1 MKAMFMSDLQV
12 AKKYLI
18 QQLVIAVLIGA
29 FICFMTENLY
39 VAAPMLAV
47 FIPFSLAFTIIAFD
61 ERGDWQ
67 QFRLALPMSRT
78 DVIVGRYASL
88 ALLAVIGLVI
98 GYAVTLIVV
107 AAAELLPTIPQL
119 ANLMV
124 NFSWQAVLFSGVIGL
139 VLILVMLAIIMPLVS
154 RFGMTKTVRYLP
166 VVIMIGAMLLFNAL
180 SQFEIPQFLLNF
192 ITWVKTPEGTIAL
205 AVIAAAI
212 VVVLYAA
219 SAALSVKLY
228 AKREL

>member
-1 MKAMFMSDLQV
+1 MKAMFMSDLQIM
-12 AKKYLI
+12 KKYLL
-18 QQLVIAVLIGA
+18 QQLIVAVLIGA
-29 FICFMTENLY
+29 FICFMTESVY

-67 QFRLALPMSRT
+67 QFRLALPISRT

-88 ALLAVIGLVI
+88 ALLAVMGLVS
-98 GYAVTLIVV
+98 GYVVTALVV
-107 AAAELLPTIPQL
+107 VAAELLPTIPQL

-124 NFSWQAVLFSGVIGL
+124 NFSWQAVLSTGIIGL
-139 VLILVMLAIIMPLVS
+139 GLILIMLAVIMPLVS

-166 VVIMIGAMLLFNAL
+166 VIMMVGAMLLFNAL
-180 SQFEIPQFLLNF
+180 SQFQLPQFMFDF
-192 ITWVKTPEGTIAL
+192 IEWVKTPEGTIAL
-205 AVIAAAI
+205 AAIATVIILA
-212 VVVLYAA
+212 LYAA